1 MFYFLPFPLNNI
13 WCSYCNF
20 DGNYLQEE
28 ASYALWPTPSEGAC
42 SGLLHWSACQNGFY
56 SRDGHADIF
65 ADAHQCGYI
74 RIIRHMSDI
83 ARYMRISASAWP
95 SLSYSPILG
104 IVQMCSSACWLVG
117 WYKETW
123 GDNRVSCQRRLNW
136 DEIIHPQ
143 AKKGKHELSSLTFYK
158 VITIKESNVTN
169 CNVITYTHLHRTIK
183 GVKTN
188 M

>member
-1 MFYFLPFPLNNI
+1 MAIISKKRQAMHYDLHHQKELVPDCYIGQHVKMSFILGMAMLIYLPMRIN
-13 WCSYCNF
+13 
-20 DGNYLQEE
+20 
-28 ASYALWPTPSEGAC
+28 
-42 SGLLHWSACQNGFY
+42 
-56 SRDGHADIF
+56 AD
-65 ADAHQCGYI
+65 I

-95 SLSYSPILG
+95 SLSYSSILG

>member
-1 MFYFLPFPLNNI
+1 MAIISKKRQAMHYDLHHQKELVPDCYIGQYVKMSFILGMAMLIYLPMRIN
-13 WCSYCNF
+13 
-20 DGNYLQEE
+20 
-28 ASYALWPTPSEGAC
+28 
-42 SGLLHWSACQNGFY
+42 
-56 SRDGHADIF
+56 AD
-65 ADAHQCGYI
+65 I

-95 SLSYSPILG
+95 SLSYSSILG

>member
-1 MFYFLPFPLNNI
+1 MAIISKKRQAMHYDLHHQKELVPDCYMGQHVKMGFILGMAMLIYLPMRIN
-13 WCSYCNF
+13 
-20 DGNYLQEE
+20 
-28 ASYALWPTPSEGAC
+28 
-42 SGLLHWSACQNGFY
+42 
-56 SRDGHADIF
+56 AD
-65 ADAHQCGYI
+65 I

-95 SLSYSPILG
+95 SLSYSSILG

-117 WYKETW
+117 WYKKTW

>member
-1 MFYFLPFPLNNI
+1 MAGEDLVSIEDDSPGAREEERFWKSMYFRWELGMAMRIYLPMRIN
-13 WCSYCNF
+13 
-20 DGNYLQEE
+20 
-28 ASYALWPTPSEGAC
+28 
-42 SGLLHWSACQNGFY
+42 
-56 SRDGHADIF
+56 AD
-65 ADAHQCGYI
+65 I

-95 SLSYSPILG
+95 SLSYSSILG

>member
-1 MFYFLPFPLNNI
+1 MAIISKKRQAMHYDLHHQKELVPDCYIGQHVKMSFILGMAMLIYLPMRIN
-13 WCSYCNF
+13 
-20 DGNYLQEE
+20 
-28 ASYALWPTPSEGAC
+28 
-42 SGLLHWSACQNGFY
+42 
-56 SRDGHADIF
+56 AD
-65 ADAHQCGYI
+65 I

-117 WYKETW
+117 WYKKTW